1 VTIGYIGDTTV
12 QTAPCPSLEQLQ
24 GIVDLNDPCQAA
36 NAGLTPPDVTV
47 GAEDVSSGGSVS
59 DLAILLPIGL
69 LVVFAI
75 MGARR

>member
-1 VTIGYIGDTTV
+1 MTIGSIGDTTV

-36 NAGLTPPDVTV
+36 NAGLTPPGETV
-47 GAEDVSSGGSVS
+47 GAETIPSGGISAAV
-59 DLAILLPIGL
+59 LIPVGILLL
-69 LVVFAI
+69 FAV

>member
-1 VTIGYIGDTTV
+1 MTIGYIGDSTV

-36 NAGLTPPDVTV
+36 NAGLTPPGDVVGQETV
-47 GAEDVSSGGSVS
+47 LGGL
-59 DLAILLPIGL
+59 DPTILLPIGL
-69 LVVFAI
+69 LVVFAL

>member
-1 VTIGYIGDTTV
+1 MTIGYVGDTTV

-36 NAGLTPPDVTV
+36 NAGLTPPGDVV
-47 GAEDVSSGGSVS
+47 GQETVSSGISMAV
-59 DLAILLPIGL
+59 LLPIGIL
-69 LVVFAI
+69 AVFAI